1 MDCEIV
7 CVVGG
12 DKGLQEI
19 GLFLHLFWITKYRI
33 CLFSIDFEGTY
44 GYKAF
49 VRRRLVGFL
58 RSASQWRGSRKGII
72 VVKGQGWS
80 NARGHVTLWDGSFCS
95 DACHLLR
102 DPDNGLFV
110 PETASLWVLH

>member
-1 MDCEIV
+1 LYSIT
-7 CVVGG
+7 
-12 DKGLQEI
+12 KYWI
-19 GLFLHLFWITKYRI
+19 GLFMSAL
-33 CLFSIDFEGTY
+33 EGSFGLT
-44 GYKAF
+44 AL

>member
-1 MDCEIV
+1 M
-7 CVVGG
+7 
-12 DKGLQEI
+12 
-19 GLFLHLFWITKYRI
+19 
-33 CLFSIDFEGTY
+33 
-44 GYKAF
+44 
-49 VRRRLVGFL
+49 
-58 RSASQWRGSRKGII
+58 I
-72 VVKGQGWS
+72 VVKGHGWS